1 MQAYRKRSVSI
12 ACTSACWCNNYS
24 CGIFLHR
31 RQTDAHL
38 SRTPQMAASST
49 RISNISRTYW
59 TVAFVFLHCRISN
72 TYVVPKLTLWNV
84 CRLTKKII
92 LEPREPVFFL
102 FSVFAFWVF
111 ADTKTLKRQ
120 QCLYYRHFSASEVTT
135 LRRYTNL
142 FIIIIIIIIIIPV
155 FG

>member
-72 TYVVPKLTLWNV
+72 TYVVPKFTLWNV
-84 CRLTKKII
+84 CRFTKKII
-92 LEPREPVFFL
+92 LEPREPVFFCFLCSL
-102 FSVFAFWVF
+102 FVSLQ
-111 ADTKTLKRQ
+111 TRKLLKGSNA
-120 QCLYYRHFSASEVTT
+120 YRHFSASEVTT

-142 FIIIIIIIIIIPV
+142 FIIIIIIIIIKA
-155 FG
+155 